1 MGIDLIAQEWVSL
14 EGTNRYSIIVRNLDG
29 RRWTKLDV
37 VIGLS
42 RRKLG
47 FDSPWERQQ
56 IQILTR
62 YIERLWV
69 VAQGVV

>member
-69 VAQGVV
+69 VPQGVV